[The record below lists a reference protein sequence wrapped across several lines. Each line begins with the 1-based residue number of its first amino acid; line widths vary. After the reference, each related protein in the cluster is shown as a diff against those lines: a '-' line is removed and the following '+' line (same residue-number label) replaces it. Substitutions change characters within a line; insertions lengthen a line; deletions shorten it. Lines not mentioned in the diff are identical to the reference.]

1 MYASKKDDYSRLRPV
16 DLAIRNC
23 NLNFGEDSS
32 WGCVSERGG
41 RISFMSVLLRT
52 ISAFPT
58 GRTTSELFALL
69 DIDFDPRKR
78 TSIYAELSALSDAG
92 KVSKGRDGRWRP
104 IATAKKHDGA
114 PLRTKERDSTVA
126 EDQVLRPVHAIFRSA
141 AANEIAVDATESA
154 VSFDPN
160 ALLRY
165 YRSALRSDPR
175 GAISQV
181 EDRHAVAWQLF
192 TGLGPLTPEDGQIL
206 TISILLEDL
215 PDEFRKALVKRE
227 ANEQT
232 LAVGWPIGVGK
243 KQGVPVIWPVG
254 LIGAEW
260 KRSTTHLEISIDTDD
275 IVTNPD
281 WIKGAARSANW
292 KEAGLRD
299 VLTQAE
305 GLGFRR
311 DEFLSRLKEAVA
323 GTFRGSILGQQMR
336 IELDPNSVGVHD
348 IAGLFLPT
356 DTTFTAGAV
365 RDLDT
370 IATWSHE
377 KLASTALA
385 TILGLDAP
393 APVRATPVINTGDLN
408 KEQIEAVRKSLTAA
422 LTVVTGPPGTGK
434 SQAIVSIAASVLAD
448 GGSVLVASKNH
459 QALDAV
465 ESRLGGIAPQSPFL
479 VRTLDPNRDIDQS
492 FDQVL
497 GQLVGEPTR
506 GAADPDLVTRS
517 RLSSLAQNRTRVLD
531 QIDEQSRL
539 HVAIAELLERI
550 EAQETA
556 TAAESPPEIETDPTP
571 GLFSR
576 LLDALNRLL
585 GLRENVGNDGLAG
598 EDATLATLK
607 QRLGK
612 LRAELATTDIK
623 GDPVALTREIG
634 TLAREFLPT
643 VLASKVKLAESD
655 RLRLGEELAN
665 LQLAQSSGPLSPSL
679 AGDVV
684 GHRPLWLVSV
694 LSAAKRIPLS
704 DSLFDLAIFDEA
716 SQCDIA
722 SALPILAR
730 AKRAVVVGDN
740 RQLSFISQLGIAH
753 DRNLMQA
760 QGLPIAKMG
769 RFAQSRRSLFDL
781 ADLTPGA
788 AKVMLRDQ
796 YRSAADIVGYI
807 NEQFYG
813 GQLRV
818 AGDQDGLKVPKGTK
832 PGIAWTDVPAP
843 TAPMVGNVNASE
855 VNAITRHLR
864 VLLEEQSYA
873 GSIGVIAPFRPQ
885 VYALEQAIH
894 AEIGLDLRMK
904 AELRVGT
911 VDSFQGQ
918 ERDLILFSPCLGHS
932 SAMSAVSFVQKDW
945 RRLNVAISRA
955 RAVAYVFGD
964 LSYARSGK
972 VRSLQRLAAAA
983 TEPKGRVGEGTFD
996 SHWERIVDAAL
1007 RKRGLNPIPQYEVAG
1022 RRLDFALFGD
1032 GNIKLDLEVDGRHWH
1047 TDTDGKR
1054 KLGDHWRD
1062 SQLRALGWTVQR
1074 FWVDELERDLEKC
1087 IERVAEQLS

>member
-1 MYASKKDDYSRLRPV
+1 
-16 DLAIRNC
+16 
-23 NLNFGEDSS
+23 
-32 WGCVSERGG
+32 
-41 RISFMSVLLRT
+41 MSVLLRT

-58 GRTTSELFALL
+58 GRTTNELFALL
-69 DIDFDPRKR
+69 DIDFDPRRR
-78 TSIYAELSALSDAG
+78 TEIYAELSALSEAG
-92 KVSKGRDGRWRP
+92 KVSKGRDGRWRLL
-104 IATAKKHDGA
+104 ATAKKQDGTLAPKTGHD
-114 PLRTKERDSTVA
+114 SVA
-126 EDQVLRPVHAIFRSA
+126 TDEQLLRPVHAAFRSSTA
-141 AANEIAVDATESA
+141 KTIDVEVTESA

-192 TGLGPLTPEDGQIL
+192 TGLGPLTPDDGQAL

-232 LAVGWPIGVGK
+232 LAVGWPMGVGK
-243 KQGVPVIWPVG
+243 KQGIPVVWPVG
-254 LIGAEW
+254 LISAEW
-260 KRSTTHLEISIDTDD
+260 TRSATHLEVSIDTDD
-275 IVTNPD
+275 IVVNPD
-281 WIKGAARSANW
+281 WIKGVARSANW
-292 KEAGLRD
+292 KEAGLRE
-299 VLTQAE
+299 VFTQAE
-305 GLGFRR
+305 GFGFRR

-323 GTFRGSILGQQMR
+323 GAFRGSISGQQMR
-336 IELDPNSVGVHD
+336 IELDPNNVGIHD
-348 IAGLFLPT
+348 IAALFLPT

-365 RDLDT
+365 RDLDA
-370 IATWSHE
+370 IAAWSQE
-377 KLASTALA
+377 RLATTALA
-385 TILGLDAP
+385 PILGLEAP
-393 APVRATPVINTGDLN
+393 VPVRATPVINTGDLN
-408 KEQIEAVRKSLTAA
+408 KEQIDAVRQSLAA
-422 LTVVTGPPGTGK
+422 PLTVVTGPPGTGK

-479 VRTLDPNRDIDQS
+479 VRTLDPARDIDQS
-492 FDQVL
+492 FDEVL

-506 GAADPDLVTRS
+506 GAADPDLVLRS
-517 RLSSLAQNRTRVLD
+517 KLSSLAQNRTRVLD

-539 HVAIAELLERI
+539 HSAVAELLERI
-550 EAQETA
+550 EAQESSVVEPA
-556 TAAESPPEIETDPTP
+556 LEIETRPRP
-571 GLFSR
+571 GLFTR
-576 LLDALNRLL
+576 LIDAL
-585 GLRENVGNDGLAG
+585 LRSLRFRRNVLAPNHFSG
-598 EDATLATLK
+598 EAATLATLK
-607 QRLGK
+607 QRLGR
-612 LRAELATTDIK
+612 LRSELATIEVK
-623 GDPVALTREIG
+623 GDPVTITQEIG
-634 TLAREFLPT
+634 ELAREFLPK
-643 VLASKVKLAESD
+643 VLASKVNLSGTD
-655 RLRLGEELAN
+655 RRRLGEELAN

-694 LSAAKRIPLS
+694 LGAARRIPLS

-722 SALPILAR
+722 SALPIFAR

-760 QGLPIAKMG
+760 QDLPISKMG

-807 NEQFYG
+807 NEHFYG

-818 AGDQDGLKVPKGTK
+818 AGDQDKLKVPKGTK
-832 PGIAWTDVPAP
+832 PGIAWSDIPSP
-843 TAPMVGNVNASE
+843 TAPMVGNVNGSE
-855 VNAITRHLR
+855 VAAITKHLR
-864 VLLEEQSYA
+864 ALLEEQSYA

-885 VYALEQAIH
+885 VYALEQAIL
-894 AEIGLDLRMK
+894 AEIRQELLEK
-904 AELRVGT
+904 AEFRVGT

-918 ERDLILFSPCLGHS
+918 ERDLILFSPCLGYS
-932 SAMSAVSFVQKDW
+932 SATSAVTFVQKDW

-955 RAVAYVFGD
+955 RAVAHVFGD

-983 TEPKGRVGEGTFD
+983 TEPRGRVGEGTFD
-996 SHWERIVDAAL
+996 SNWERIVDASL

-1022 RRLDFALFGD
+1022 RRLDFALFGSGD
-1032 GNIKLDLEVDGRHWH
+1032 IKLDLEVDGRHWH
-1047 TDTDGKR
+1047 ADTDGKR
-1054 KLGDHWRD
+1054 KLADYWRD
-1062 SQLRALGWTVQR
+1062 HQLKSLGWKVQR

>member
-1 MYASKKDDYSRLRPV
+1 
-16 DLAIRNC
+16 
-23 NLNFGEDSS
+23 
-32 WGCVSERGG
+32 
-41 RISFMSVLLRT
+41 MSVLLRT

-69 DIDFDPRKR
+69 NIDFDPRKR
-78 TSIYAELSALSDAG
+78 TQIYAELSSLSEAG

-104 IATAKKHDGA
+104 VATSKRLGVPA
-114 PLRTKERDSTVA
+114 PQGSPEAAAA
-126 EDQVLRPVHAIFRSA
+126 EDQLLRPVHATFRSSP
-141 AANEIAVDATESA
+141 ANAMDLEATEST

-175 GAISQV
+175 GAITQV

-192 TGLGPLTPEDGQIL
+192 TGLGPLTPVEGEVL
-206 TISILLEDL
+206 TISIPLEEL

-243 KQGVPVIWPVG
+243 KQGVPVVWPVG
-254 LIGAEW
+254 LISAEW
-260 KRSTTHLEISIDTDD
+260 TRSSTHLEVLIDTDD
-275 IVTNPD
+275 IVANPD
-281 WIKGAARSANW
+281 WIKGSARSANW
-292 KEAGLRD
+292 KEAGLRE
-299 VLTQAE
+299 VFTQAE
-305 GLGFRR
+305 GLGLRQ
-311 DEFLSRLKEAVA
+311 DEFLARLKEAVA
-323 GTFRGSILGQQMR
+323 GTFRGTVSGQQMR
-336 IELDPNSVGVHD
+336 IELDPNNVGVHD
-348 IAGLFLPT
+348 IAALFLPT

-365 RDLDT
+365 RDLDA
-370 IATWSHE
+370 IASWSQE
-377 KLASTALA
+377 RLAATALA
-385 TILGLDAP
+385 PILGLEAP
-393 APVRATPVINTGDLN
+393 APTRATPVINTGDLN
-408 KEQIEAVRKSLTAA
+408 KEQIDAVRQSLASP

-465 ESRLGGIAPQSPFL
+465 ESRLGGIAPKSPFL

-492 FDQVL
+492 FDEVL
-497 GQLVGEPTR
+497 GQLISDPTK
-506 GAADPDLVTRS
+506 GAAEPDVVLRS
-517 RLSSLAQNRTRVLD
+517 KLSSLAQTRTRVLD
-531 QIDEQSRL
+531 QIDEQSRI
-539 HVAIAELLERI
+539 HSAIAELLERI
-550 EAQETA
+550 Q
-556 TAAESPPEIETDPTP
+556 AEKAKVVEPVAPVDAPVQR
-571 GLFSR
+571 GALSR
-576 LLDALNRLL
+576 VIDAFLRAV
-585 GLRENVGNDGLAG
+585 GLRKNSLGTDGPAG
-598 EDATLATLK
+598 ESATLITLTR
-607 QRLGK
+607 RLEQ
-612 LRAELATTDIK
+612 LRSDLAKIEIK
-623 GDPVALTREIG
+623 GDPVAITEEIG
-634 TLAREFLPT
+634 ELSREFLPR
-643 VLASKVKLAESD
+643 VLASAVNLTETD
-655 RLRLGEELAN
+655 RRRLGEELAN
-665 LQLAQSSGPLSPSL
+665 LQLVQSSGPLPQSL

-694 LSAAKRIPLS
+694 LGAAKRVPLS
-704 DSLFDLAIFDEA
+704 ESLFDLAIFDEA

-722 SALPILAR
+722 SALPIFAR

-760 QGLPIAKMG
+760 QSLPIGKMG

-788 AKVMLRDQ
+788 SKVMLRDQ

-807 NEQFYG
+807 NEHFYG

-818 AGDQDGLKVPKGTK
+818 AGDQDKLKVPKGGK
-832 PGIAWTDVPAP
+832 PGIEWADVPAP
-843 TAPMVGNVNASE
+843 TAPMVGNVNSAE
-855 VNAITRHLR
+855 VAAITKHLR
-864 VLLEEQSYA
+864 FLLEDQSYV

-885 VYALEQAIH
+885 VYALEQAIV
-894 AEIGLDLRMK
+894 AALRPELIES

-918 ERDLILFSPCLGHS
+918 ERDLILFSTCLGHS
-932 SAMSAVSFVQKDW
+932 SATSAVTFVQKDW

-955 RAVAYVFGD
+955 RAVAHVFGD

-983 TEPKGRVGEGTFD
+983 TEPRGRVGEGTFD
-996 SHWERIVDAAL
+996 SNWERIVDAAL
-1007 RKRGLNPIPQYEVAG
+1007 RKRGLNPVPQYEVAG
-1022 RRLDFALFGD
+1022 RRLDFALFGS

-1047 TDTDGKR
+1047 SDTDGKR
-1054 KLGDHWRD
+1054 KLADYWRD
-1062 SQLRALGWTVQR
+1062 HQLQSLGWTVQR

-1087 IERVAEQLS
+1087 IDRVAEQLS

>member
-1 MYASKKDDYSRLRPV
+1 
-16 DLAIRNC
+16 
-23 NLNFGEDSS
+23 
-32 WGCVSERGG
+32 
-41 RISFMSVLLRT
+41 MSVLLRT

-58 GRTTSELFALL
+58 GRTTNELFALL
-69 DIDFDPRKR
+69 DVDFDPRKR
-78 TSIYAELSALSDAG
+78 TEIYAELSALSDAG

-104 IATAKKHDGA
+104 VATAGKQGLA
-114 PLRTKERDSTVA
+114 PTPLPRSDPA
-126 EDQVLRPVHAIFRSA
+126 PIDDQILMPVHATFQISTF
-141 AANEIAVDATESA
+141 NPPIVEPTET

-175 GAISQV
+175 GAITQV

-192 TGLGPLTPEDGQIL
+192 TGLGPLTPDDGQIL
-206 TISILLEDL
+206 KISIVLEDL

-232 LAVGWPIGVGK
+232 LAVGWPIAVGK

-254 LIGAEW
+254 LISGEW
-260 KRSTTHLEISIDTDD
+260 TRSATHLEISVDTDD
-275 IVTNPD
+275 IVANPE
-281 WIKGAARSANW
+281 WIKGIARSTNW

-299 VLTQAE
+299 VFTQAE
-305 GLGFRR
+305 GLGFGR
-311 DEFLSRLKEAVA
+311 DEFLARLKEAVA
-323 GTFRGSILGQQMR
+323 GSFRGGISGQQMR
-336 IELDPNSVGVHD
+336 IELDPNIVGIHD

-365 RDLDT
+365 RDLDA
-370 IATWSHE
+370 IAAWHQE
-377 KLASTALA
+377 RLATTALA
-385 TILGLDAP
+385 PILGLQAP

-408 KEQIEAVRKSLTAA
+408 KEQIEAVRQALVAP

-434 SQAIVSIAASVLAD
+434 SQAIVSIAASVIAD

-465 ESRLGGIAPQSPFL
+465 EGRLGGIAPQSPFL

-492 FDQVL
+492 FEQVL
-497 GQLVGEPTR
+497 DQLVSEPSA
-506 GAADPDLVTRS
+506 GATNPDLVLRS
-517 RLSSLAQNRTRVLD
+517 KLSTLAQNRTRILD

-539 HVAIAELLERI
+539 HSGIAELLERI
-550 EAQETA
+550 KAQEA
-556 TAAESPPEIETDPTP
+556 VAAEPALPVEPPSSPGFLRALIDAMLRAIGPGRKNAPTN
-571 GLFSR
+571 S
-576 LLDALNRLL
+576 A
-585 GLRENVGNDGLAG
+585 AG
-598 EDATLATLK
+598 EAATLATLK
-607 QRLGK
+607 QRLSQ
-612 LRAELATTDIK
+612 LRSELAKIEVK
-623 GDPVALTREIG
+623 GDPVAITIEIG
-634 TLAREFLPT
+634 ELAREFLPK
-643 VLASKVKLAESD
+643 VLASQANLSETD
-655 RLRLGEELAN
+655 RRRLGEALAN
-665 LQLAQSSGPLSPSL
+665 LQLAQSSGPLSASL

-694 LSAAKRIPLS
+694 LGASRRVPLS
-704 DSLFDLAIFDEA
+704 ESLFDLAIFDEA

-722 SALPILAR
+722 SALPIFAR

-740 RQLSFISQLGIAH
+740 KQLSFISQLGIAH

-760 QGLPIAKMG
+760 QDLPVSKMG
-769 RFAQSRRSLFDL
+769 RFAQSRKSLFDL

-788 AKVMLRDQ
+788 SKVMLRDQ

-807 NEQFYG
+807 NEHFYG

-818 AGDQDGLKVPKGTK
+818 AGDQDKLKVPKGTK
-832 PGIAWTDVPAP
+832 PGIGWTDTPSP
-843 TAPMVGNVNASE
+843 TAPMVGNVNSAE
-855 VNAITRHLR
+855 VAAIAKHVRS
-864 VLLEEQSYA
+864 LLEEQAYA

-894 AEIGLDLRMK
+894 GQVPQNLLQK
-904 AELRVGT
+904 AEFRVGT

-932 SAMSAVSFVQKDW
+932 SATSAVSFVQKDW

-955 RAVAYVFGD
+955 RAVAHVFGD
-964 LSYARSGK
+964 LSYARAGK
-972 VRSLQRLAAAA
+972 VASLQKLAAVA
-983 TEPKGRVGEGTFD
+983 TEPRGRVGEGTFD
-996 SHWERIVDAAL
+996 SHWERIVNEAL
-1007 RKRGLNPIPQYEVAG
+1007 KRRGLNPIPQFEVAG
-1022 RRLDFALFGD
+1022 RRLDFALFGSGD
-1032 GNIKLDLEVDGRHWH
+1032 IKLDLEVDGRHWH
-1047 TDTDGKR
+1047 ADTDGKR
-1054 KLGDHWRD
+1054 KLADYWRD
-1062 SQLRALGWTVQR
+1062 HQLRSLGWKVQR

>member
-1 MYASKKDDYSRLRPV
+1 
-16 DLAIRNC
+16 
-23 NLNFGEDSS
+23 
-32 WGCVSERGG
+32 
-41 RISFMSVLLRT
+41 MSVLLRT

-78 TSIYAELSALSDAG
+78 TEIYAELSSLTEAG

-104 IATAKKHDGA
+104 VATSKKLAVAAPQGHAPEIATTD
-114 PLRTKERDSTVA
+114 
-126 EDQVLRPVHAIFRSA
+126 DQLLRPVHATFRTSA
-141 AANEIAVDATESA
+141 AKATDLEAAEGA

-175 GAISQV
+175 GAITQV

-192 TGLGPLTPEDGQIL
+192 TGLGPLTPVEGEVL
-206 TISILLEDL
+206 TISIPLEEL

-243 KQGVPVIWPVG
+243 KQGVPVVWPVG
-254 LIGAEW
+254 LISAEW
-260 KRSTTHLEISIDTDD
+260 TRSSTHLEVSIDTDD
-275 IVTNPD
+275 IVANPD
-281 WIKGAARSANW
+281 WIKGVARSANW
-292 KEAGLRD
+292 KEAGLRE
-299 VLTQAE
+299 VFTQAE
-305 GLGFRR
+305 GLGFRQ
-311 DEFLSRLKEAVA
+311 DEFLARLKEAVA
-323 GTFRGSILGQQMR
+323 GTFRGAISGQQMR
-336 IELDPNSVGVHD
+336 TELDPNNVGIHD
-348 IAGLFLPT
+348 IASLFLPT

-365 RDLDT
+365 RDLDA
-370 IATWSHE
+370 IASWPQE
-377 KLASTALA
+377 RLAATALA
-385 TILGLDAP
+385 PILGLDTP
-393 APVRATPVINTGDLN
+393 APPRATPVINTGDLN
-408 KEQIEAVRKSLTAA
+408 KEQIDAVRQSLSSP

-434 SQAIVSIAASVLAD
+434 SQAIVSMAASVLAD

-465 ESRLGGIAPQSPFL
+465 ENRLGGIAPKSPFL

-492 FDQVL
+492 FDEVL
-497 GQLVGEPTR
+497 GQLISEPTK
-506 GAADPDLVTRS
+506 GAADPDLVLRS
-517 RLSSLAQNRTRVLD
+517 KLSSLAQIRTRILD
-531 QIDEQSRL
+531 QIDEQSRI
-539 HVAIAELLERI
+539 HSAIAELLERI
-550 EAQETA
+550 
-556 TAAESPPEIETDPTP
+556 AAEKAKAVELVAPVEAPVRRGP
-571 GLFSR
+571 LSR
-576 LLDALNRLL
+576 LIEAFLRLVGPRKNSL
-585 GLRENVGNDGLAG
+585 GTDGPAG
-598 EDATLATLK
+598 EAATFVALTR
-607 QRLGK
+607 RLDQ
-612 LRAELATTDIK
+612 LRSDLSKIDIK
-623 GDPVALTREIG
+623 GDPVAITQEIG
-634 TLAREFLPT
+634 ELSKEFLPR
-643 VLASKVKLAESD
+643 VLASAVNLAEAD
-655 RLRLGEELAN
+655 RRRLGEELAN
-665 LQLAQSSGPLSPSL
+665 LQLAQSSGPLPQSL
-679 AGDVV
+679 AGEVV

-694 LSAAKRIPLS
+694 LGASKRVPLS
-704 DSLFDLAIFDEA
+704 ESLFDLAIFDEA

-722 SALPILAR
+722 SALPIFAR

-760 QGLPIAKMG
+760 QNLPIGKMG

-788 AKVMLRDQ
+788 SKVMLRDQ

-807 NEQFYG
+807 NEHFYG

-818 AGDQDGLKVPKGTK
+818 AGDQDKLKVPKGGK
-832 PGIAWTDVPAP
+832 PGIEWADVPAP
-843 TAPMVGNVNASE
+843 TAPMVGNVNSAE
-855 VNAITRHLR
+855 VAAITTHLKF
-864 VLLEEQSYA
+864 LLEDQAYT

-885 VYALEQAIH
+885 VYALEQSILA
-894 AEIGLDLRMK
+894 ALRPESIEK

-918 ERDLILFSPCLGHS
+918 ERDLILFSTCLGHS
-932 SAMSAVSFVQKDW
+932 SATSAMTFVQKDW

-955 RAVAYVFGD
+955 RAVAHVFGD

-983 TEPKGRVGEGTFD
+983 TEPRGRVGEGTFD
-996 SHWERIVDAAL
+996 SNWERIVDKAL
-1007 RKRGLNPIPQYEVAG
+1007 RERGLNPVPQYEVAG
-1022 RRLDFALFGD
+1022 RRLDFALFGR

-1047 TDTDGKR
+1047 SDTDGKR
-1054 KLGDHWRD
+1054 KLADYWRD
-1062 SQLRALGWTVQR
+1062 HQLQSLGWTVQR

-1087 IERVAEQLS
+1087 IDRVAEQLS

>member
-1 MYASKKDDYSRLRPV
+1 
-16 DLAIRNC
+16 
-23 NLNFGEDSS
+23 
-32 WGCVSERGG
+32 
-41 RISFMSVLLRT
+41 MSVLLRT

-58 GRTTSELFALL
+58 GRTTRELFALL
-69 DIDFDPRKR
+69 NIDFDPRKR
-78 TSIYAELSALSDAG
+78 TEIYAELSSLSEAG

-104 IATAKKHDGA
+104 VSTSKKSGVVPPQGNNPKDA
-114 PLRTKERDSTVA
+114 AA
-126 EDQVLRPVHAIFRSA
+126 ENQLLRPVHATFRSSSA
-141 AANEIAVDATESA
+141 KATDLEATESA

-175 GAISQV
+175 GAITQV

-192 TGLGPLTPEDGQIL
+192 TGRGPLTPVEGEVL
-206 TISILLEDL
+206 TISIPLEEL

-243 KQGVPVIWPVG
+243 KQGLPVVWPVG
-254 LIGAEW
+254 LISAEW
-260 KRSTTHLEISIDTDD
+260 TRSSTHLEVLIDTDD
-275 IVTNPD
+275 IVANPD
-281 WIKGAARSANW
+281 WIKGSARSANW
-292 KEAGLRD
+292 NEAGLRE
-299 VLTQAE
+299 VFTQAE
-305 GLGFRR
+305 GLGLRQ
-311 DEFLSRLKEAVA
+311 DEFLARLKEAVA
-323 GTFRGSILGQQMR
+323 GTFRGSVSGQQMR
-336 IELDPNSVGVHD
+336 IELDPSNVGIHD
-348 IAGLFLPT
+348 IAALFLPT

-365 RDLDT
+365 RDLDA
-370 IATWSHE
+370 IASWSRE
-377 KLASTALA
+377 RLAATALA
-385 TILGLDAP
+385 PILGLEAP
-393 APVRATPVINTGDLN
+393 APTRATPVINTGDLN
-408 KEQIEAVRKSLTAA
+408 KEQIDAVRRSLSSP

-465 ESRLGGIAPQSPFL
+465 ESRLGGIAPKSPFL

-492 FDQVL
+492 FDEVL
-497 GQLVGEPTR
+497 GQLISEPTK
-506 GAADPDLVTRS
+506 GAAEPDVVLRS
-517 RLSSLAQNRTRVLD
+517 KLSSLAQIRTRLLD
-531 QIDEQSRL
+531 QIDEQSRI
-539 HVAIAELLERI
+539 HSAIAELLERI
-550 EAQETA
+550 EAEKAKVVEPVTA
-556 TAAESPPEIETDPTP
+556 FEAPVQRGS
-571 GLFSR
+571 LSR
-576 LLDALNRLL
+576 LIDAFLRAI
-585 GLRENVGNDGLAG
+585 GLRRGSLGTDGPVGEA
-598 EDATLATLK
+598 ATLITLAR
-607 QRLGK
+607 RLEQ
-612 LRAELATTDIK
+612 LRSDLAKIEIK
-623 GDPVALTREIG
+623 GDPVAITQEISE
-634 TLAREFLPT
+634 LSREFLPR
-643 VLASKVKLAESD
+643 VLASAVILTETD
-655 RLRLGEELAN
+655 RRRLGEELAN
-665 LQLAQSSGPLSPSL
+665 LQLVQSSGPLPQSL

-694 LSAAKRIPLS
+694 LGAAKRVPLS
-704 DSLFDLAIFDEA
+704 ESLFDLAIFDEA

-722 SALPILAR
+722 SALPIFAR

-760 QGLPIAKMG
+760 QNLPIGKMG

-788 AKVMLRDQ
+788 SKVMLRDQ

-807 NEQFYG
+807 NEHFYG

-818 AGDQDGLKVPKGTK
+818 AGDQDKLKVPKGGK
-832 PGIAWTDVPAP
+832 PGIDWADVPAP
-843 TAPMVGNVNASE
+843 TAPMIGNVNSAE
-855 VNAITRHLR
+855 VAAITKHLKF
-864 VLLEEQSYA
+864 LLEDQAYV

-885 VYALEQAIH
+885 VYALEQAIL
-894 AEIGLDLRMK
+894 AALRPELIEK

-918 ERDLILFSPCLGHS
+918 ERDLILFSTCLGHS
-932 SAMSAVSFVQKDW
+932 SATSAVTFVQKDW

-955 RAVAYVFGD
+955 RAVAHVFGD

-983 TEPKGRVGEGTFD
+983 TEPRGRVGEGTFD
-996 SHWERIVDAAL
+996 SNWERIVDAAL
-1007 RKRGLNPIPQYEVAG
+1007 RKRGFNPVPQYEVAG
-1022 RRLDFALFGD
+1022 RRLDFALFGS

-1047 TDTDGKR
+1047 SDTDGKR
-1054 KLGDHWRD
+1054 KLADYWRD
-1062 SQLRALGWTVQR
+1062 HQLQSLGWTVQR

-1087 IERVAEQLS
+1087 IDRVAQQLS

>member
-1 MYASKKDDYSRLRPV
+1 
-16 DLAIRNC
+16 
-23 NLNFGEDSS
+23 
-32 WGCVSERGG
+32 
-41 RISFMSVLLRT
+41 MSVLLRT

-58 GRTTSELFALL
+58 GRTTNELFALL
-69 DIDFDPRKR
+69 DVDFDPRRR
-78 TSIYAELSALSDAG
+78 TEIYAELSALASSG

-104 IATAKKHDGA
+104 IGNDKKQGVKPPPVSGID
-114 PLRTKERDSTVA
+114 TSVA
-126 EDQVLRPVHAIFRSA
+126 EEQLLRPVHATFRSA
-141 AANEIAVDATESA
+141 SAKGNDVEATEQP

-181 EDRHAVAWQLF
+181 EDRHGVQWQLF
-192 TGLGPLTPEDGQIL
+192 TGLGPLTPDDGQVL

-232 LAVGWPIGVGK
+232 LAVGWPIAVGK
-243 KQGVPVIWPVG
+243 KQGTPVVWPVG
-254 LIGAEW
+254 LISAEW
-260 KRSTTHLEISIDTDD
+260 TRSVTHLEVSIDTDD
-275 IVTNPD
+275 IVANPD
-281 WIKGAARSANW
+281 WIKGTARSANW
-292 KEAGLRD
+292 KEAGLSE
-299 VLTQAE
+299 VFTQAE
-305 GLGFRR
+305 GLGFRC
-311 DEFLSRLKEAVA
+311 DDFLSRLKEAVA
-323 GTFRGSILGQQMR
+323 GAFRGTISGQQMR
-336 IELDPNSVGVHD
+336 IELDPNIVGIYD
-348 IAGLFLPT
+348 IAALFLPT

-370 IATWSHE
+370 IAAWSQNR
-377 KLASTALA
+377 LASTALA
-385 TILGLDAP
+385 PILGLEAP

-408 KEQIEAVRKSLTAA
+408 KEQIDAVRHSLAA
-422 LTVVTGPPGTGK
+422 PLTVVTGPPGTGK

-479 VRTLDPNRDIDQS
+479 VRTLDPSREIDQS
-492 FDQVL
+492 FDDVL
-497 GQLVGEPTR
+497 GQLIGEPSK
-506 GAADPDLVTRS
+506 GAADPDRVVRS
-517 RLSSLAQNRTRVLD
+517 KLSTLAQNRTRVLD

-539 HVAIAELLERI
+539 HSAIAELLERI
-550 EAQETA
+550 EVQEGIV
-556 TAAESPPEIETDPTP
+556 AEPESLIEVARQ
-571 GLFSR
+571 GNFLSR
-576 LLDALNRLL
+576 LVAAFFRAI
-585 GLRENVGNDGLAG
+585 GLREKERTNGAFGDKGRLA
-598 EDATLATLK
+598 AL
-607 QRLGK
+607 K
-612 LRAELATTDIK
+612 LRLEQLRSELAQIEVRS
-623 GDPVALTREIG
+623 DPVAITLEIG
-634 TLAREFLPT
+634 ELARELLPT
-643 VLASKVKLAESD
+643 VLASKVNLSEVD
-655 RLRLGEELAN
+655 RRRLGEELAN
-665 LQLAQSSGPLSPSL
+665 LELAQSSGPLPPSL
-679 AGDVV
+679 AVDVV

-694 LSAAKRIPLS
+694 LGAARRVPLTE
-704 DSLFDLAIFDEA
+704 SLFDLAIFDEA

-722 SALPILAR
+722 SALPIFAR

-760 QGLPIAKMG
+760 QDLPISKMG

-807 NEQFYG
+807 NEHFYG

-818 AGDQDGLKVPKGTK
+818 AGDQDKLKVPRGSK
-832 PGIAWTDVPAP
+832 PGIAWNDVPSP
-843 TAPMVGNVNASE
+843 TAPMVGNVNGAE
-855 VNAITRHLR
+855 VVAITKHLR
-864 VLLEEQSYA
+864 LLLEEQSYA

-894 AEIGLDLRMK
+894 AELRQELREK

-932 SAMSAVSFVQKDW
+932 SATSAITFLQKDW

-955 RAVAYVFGD
+955 RAVAHVFGD
-964 LSYARSGK
+964 LTYARSGK

-996 SHWERIVDAAL
+996 SNWERIVDAAL
-1007 RKRGLNPIPQYEVAG
+1007 RKRGLNPIPQFEVAG
-1022 RRLDFALFGD
+1022 RRLDFALFGSGD
-1032 GNIKLDLEVDGRHWH
+1032 TKLDLEVDGRHWH
-1047 TDTDGKR
+1047 ADTDGKR
-1054 KLGDHWRD
+1054 KLADHWRD
-1062 SQLRALGWTVQR
+1062 HQLKSLGWKVQR

>member
-1 MYASKKDDYSRLRPV
+1 
-16 DLAIRNC
+16 
-23 NLNFGEDSS
+23 
-32 WGCVSERGG
+32 
-41 RISFMSVLLRT
+41 MSVLLRT

-69 DIDFDPRKR
+69 NIDFDPRKR
-78 TSIYAELSALSDAG
+78 TEIYAELSSLSAAG

-104 IATAKKHDGA
+104 IATSKKLGVVA
-114 PLRTKERDSTVA
+114 PQGNSPETAAA
-126 EDQVLRPVHAIFRSA
+126 EGQLLRPVHATFRSSA
-141 AANEIAVDATESA
+141 AKATDLEATGSA

-175 GAISQV
+175 GAITQV

-192 TGLGPLTPEDGQIL
+192 TGLGPLTPVEGDVL
-206 TISILLEDL
+206 TISIPLEEL

-243 KQGVPVIWPVG
+243 KQGVPVVWPVG
-254 LIGAEW
+254 LISANW
-260 KRSTTHLEISIDTDD
+260 RRSSTHLEVLIDTDD
-275 IVTNPD
+275 IVANPD
-281 WIKGAARSANW
+281 WIKGSARSANW

-299 VLTQAE
+299 VFTQAE
-305 GLGFRR
+305 GLGLRQ
-311 DEFLSRLKEAVA
+311 DEFLARLKEAVA
-323 GTFRGSILGQQMR
+323 GTFRGTVSSQQMR
-336 IELDPNSVGVHD
+336 IELDPNNVGIHD
-348 IAGLFLPT
+348 IAALFLPT

-365 RDLDT
+365 RDLDA
-370 IATWSHE
+370 IASWSKE
-377 KLASTALA
+377 RLAATALA
-385 TILGLDAP
+385 PILGLEAP
-393 APVRATPVINTGDLN
+393 GSTRTTPVINTGDLN
-408 KEQIEAVRKSLTAA
+408 KEQIDAVRQSLSSP

-465 ESRLGGIAPQSPFL
+465 ESRLGGIAPKSSFL

-492 FDQVL
+492 FDEVL
-497 GQLVGEPTR
+497 GQLVSEPTK
-506 GAADPDLVTRS
+506 GAAEPDVVLRS
-517 RLSSLAQNRTRVLD
+517 KLSSLAQIRTRVLD
-531 QIDEQSRL
+531 QIDEQSRI
-539 HVAIAELLERI
+539 HSAIAELLERI
-550 EAQETA
+550 EAEKVKVVEPL
-556 TAAESPPEIETDPTP
+556 AAVEAPVQR
-571 GLFSR
+571 GGVSR
-576 LLDALNRLL
+576 LIHAFLRAI
-585 GLRENVGNDGLAG
+585 GLRKSSLGTDGPVGKA
-598 EDATLATLK
+598 ATLITLTRRLEQ
-607 QRLGK
+607 QRSD
-612 LRAELATTDIK
+612 LAKIEIK
-623 GDPVALTREIG
+623 GDPVAITQEIG
-634 TLAREFLPT
+634 ELSREFLPR
-643 VLASKVKLAESD
+643 VLASTVNLTESD
-655 RLRLGEELAN
+655 RRRLGEELAN
-665 LQLAQSSGPLSPSL
+665 LQLAQSSGPLPQSL

-694 LSAAKRIPLS
+694 LGAAKRVPLS
-704 DSLFDLAIFDEA
+704 ESLFDLAIFDEA

-722 SALPILAR
+722 SALPIFAR

-760 QGLPIAKMG
+760 QNLPISKMG

-788 AKVMLRDQ
+788 SKVMLRDQ

-807 NEQFYG
+807 NEHFYG

-818 AGDQDGLKVPKGTK
+818 AGDQDKLKVPKGGK
-832 PGIAWTDVPAP
+832 PGIEWADVPAP
-843 TAPMVGNVNASE
+843 TAPMVGNVNSAE
-855 VNAITRHLR
+855 VAAIAKHLKF
-864 VLLEEQSYA
+864 LLEDQSYS

-885 VYALEQAIH
+885 VYALEQTIVATVRP
-894 AEIGLDLRMK
+894 DLIEK

-918 ERDLILFSPCLGHS
+918 ERDLILFSTCLGHS
-932 SAMSAVSFVQKDW
+932 SATSAVTFVQKDW

-955 RAVAYVFGD
+955 RAVAHVFGD

-983 TEPKGRVGEGTFD
+983 TEPRGRVGEGTFD
-996 SHWERIVDAAL
+996 SNWERIVDAAL
-1007 RKRGLNPIPQYEVAG
+1007 RKRGLNPVPQYEVAG
-1022 RRLDFALFGD
+1022 RRLDFALFGS

-1047 TDTDGKR
+1047 SDTDGKR
-1054 KLGDHWRD
+1054 KLADYWRD
-1062 SQLRALGWTVQR
+1062 HQLQSLGWTVQR

-1087 IERVAEQLS
+1087 IDRVAEQLS